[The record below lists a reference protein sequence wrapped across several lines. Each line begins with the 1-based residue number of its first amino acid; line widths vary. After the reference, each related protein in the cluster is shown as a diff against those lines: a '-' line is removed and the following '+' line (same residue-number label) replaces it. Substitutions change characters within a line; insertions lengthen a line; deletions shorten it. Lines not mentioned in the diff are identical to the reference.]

1 MRSHAEY
8 HKDGAIV
15 EHSPVG
21 ALPGIKVQVKGPA
34 SASSPR
40 GKRRPE
46 EQPSRP
52 ASRPK
57 EPASRPKETVTASN
71 RDYNDD
77 AFSDDDHQESSEG

>member
-1 MRSHAEY
+1 M
-8 HKDGAIV
+8 
-15 EHSPVG
+15 G

-57 EPASRPKETVTASN
+57 EPASRPKEPASRPKETVTASN

>member
-1 MRSHAEY
+1 M
-8 HKDGAIV
+8 
-15 EHSPVG
+15 G

-57 EPASRPKETVTASN
+57 EPASRPKEPASRPKEPASRPKETVTASN